1 MFTYLF
7 VYSWFDLGFCFF
19 FKENNLLISLF
30 LAVLGLFLLRG
41 LSLVAESEDYSV
53 AVVCSFLLVAV
64 SLVGEHWV

>member
-1 MFTYLF
+1 MGLEQSRGSFLFLMF
-7 VYSWFDLGFCFF
+7 
-19 FKENNLLISLF
+19 ISLF